1 MSGCTCPCAVLRD
14 AHPKRNK
21 AVNPTSVESER
32 FIISL
37 SDESILKKLP
47 YEKITEV

>member
-1 MSGCTCPCAVLRD
+1 MSGCTCPCAV
-14 AHPKRNK
+14 HPKRNREI
-21 AVNPTSVESER
+21 NPITAESER
-32 FIISL
+32 LIIGL